1 MPARESIVKDFW
13 LKLFSLALAI
23 LIWATVKF
31 VLHNQANPVTQAQP
45 GTDLPATNKPAP
57 P

>member
-1 MPARESIVKDFW
+1 MAVRESIVKDFW

-31 VLHNQANPVTQAQP
+31 ALQNQPPTPTQSQLPSTLHSTNP
-45 GTDLPATNKPAP
+45 P
-57 P
+57 PRE